1 MIERRLHRFDNPT
14 LADIEFPLVEVRG
27 VAEGPTLCLLAGVH
41 GCEYSSIQAV
51 RSLMRDLDPSELSG
65 CVRAFPF
72 VNPTSFLERSPFVS
86 PQDGKNPNRTFPGDR
101 YGTFTEALTYHVFHE
116 LIEPSDYLIDLHG
129 GDMVE
134 ELHPFVLLDES
145 EAEATARRMAIAFG
159 FENLIQ
165 TPRAERIEGTTVA
178 AAGDAGIP
186 AIVAEA
192 GGRGLLEQPA
202 VDLLAGGVRSVLRE
216 LGMLAGEPSPASSP
230 ILARRFAWLYA
241 AERGWWRSEVKP
253 GDEVTAGQRLGAIE
267 DLFGD
272 ERVAIEA
279 PEDGIVLF
287 MTSVPAVDVNGIL
300 CGLGTRREPA

>member
-1 MIERRLHRFDNPT
+1 
-14 LADIEFPLVEVRG
+14 
-27 VAEGPTLCLLAGVH
+27 
-41 GCEYSSIQAV
+41 
-51 RSLMRDLDPSELSG
+51 
-65 CVRAFPF
+65 
-72 VNPTSFLERSPFVS
+72 
-86 PQDGKNPNRTFPGDR
+86 
-101 YGTFTEALTYHVFHE
+101 
-116 LIEPSDYLIDLHG
+116 
-129 GDMVE
+129 
-134 ELHPFVLLDES
+134 
-145 EAEATARRMAIAFG
+145 MAIAFG
-159 FENLIQ
+159 FENLVQ

-192 GGRGLLEQPA
+192 GGRGLLEPSA

-241 AERGWWRSEVKP
+241 AERGWWRSEVNP